1 MFGNKRKKYHLLA
14 DQELLQ
20 LYRETHKSIFF
31 GIIYERYAY
40 LVLGVCLKYVRD
52 EAEAQDLCSKV
63 FEELGE
69 KIQKYSIE
77 NFKSWLYRLVK
88 NECLQYF
95 RKQKITFTRE
105 YEQLAQEDTPL
116 DLIQKEKQLVQ
127 LEHALGNLK
136 EQQQKCIRLFYLE
149 GKSYTQ
155 IAAAEKLDLKHVKSA
170 IQNGKRNL
178 KLILIENDEFNEAR
192 SKEE

>member
-20 LYRETHKSIFF
+20 LYRESNKSIFL
-31 GIIYERYAY
+31 GIIYERYAH
-40 LVLGVCLKYVRD
+40 LVLGVCLKYLKD
-52 EAEAQDLCSKV
+52 EAEAQDLSSKI
-63 FEELGE
+63 FEELGD
-69 KIQKYSIE
+69 KIKKYAIE

-95 RKQKITFTRE
+95 RKHKFTFTSE

-127 LEHALGNLK
+127 LELALSTLR
-136 EQQQKCIRLFYLE
+136 EEQQKCIRLFYLE
-149 GKSYTQ
+149 GKTYTQ
-155 IAAAEKLDLKHVKSA
+155 IAEAENLDLKHVKSA

-178 KLILIENDEFNEAR
+178 KLILIENDEFNEA
-192 SKEE
+192 